1 MKEPWIKWCLLG
13 LLVIA
18 ALAGV
23 PILINECYKVGVGYI
38 TIWNAA
44 DVLSYYGTIVGA
56 AIAVA
61 TIAVTITFNR
71 KQIQRESYLKS
82 EYDKWKAIEAEI
94 AEVLDR
100 INPQRV
106 FAVGIDSLSPPN
118 DNYGFILSSFQK
130 YQLDCQIALD
140 KLISFLSSEDYLRIE
155 DLFKKIRQTS
165 DICFEICDEER
176 KIYQKIQDLKSR
188 DSMLQMF
195 EVEKSAPNSFSKED
209 LEYGMKVLRNTS
221 HVQSDDLWEKIR
233 IQDAK
238 MVKAYKGAFRELLA
252 LNRETFDEIYE
263 EIQKNADEILH
274 FGRK

>member
-1 MKEPWIKWCLLG
+1 MKKPWIKWCLLVIG
-13 LLVIA
+13 ILV
-18 ALAGV
+18 ALVGI
-23 PILINECYKVGVGYI
+23 PILINECYKVGGGYI

-82 EYDKWKAIEAEI
+82 EHDKWKAIEAEI

-100 INPQRV
+100 INPQRF
-106 FAVGIDSLSPPN
+106 FAVGIDSLSTPN

-188 DSMLQMF
+188 DSILQMF
-195 EVEKSAPNSFSKED
+195 ELEKSAPKSFSKEN
-209 LEYGMKVLRNTS
+209 LEYGLKVLENTS
-221 HVQSDDLWEKIR
+221 NVQSDDLWEKIGALN
-233 IQDAK
+233 IK
-238 MVKAYKGAFRELLA
+238 MVEVYEGSFRDLLSLKRKA
-252 LNRETFDEIYE
+252 FDTIYA
-263 EIQKNADEILH
+263 EIQKNADEILY

>member
-1 MKEPWIKWCLLG
+1 MKKPGIKWCLLG
-13 LLVIA
+13 LLVVA
-18 ALAGV
+18 ALVGV
-23 PILINECYKVGVGYI
+23 PILINECYKVGGGYI

-61 TIAVTITFNR
+61 TIALTITFNR

-82 EYDKWKAIEAEI
+82 EHDKWKAIEAEI
-94 AEVLDR
+94 AEVIDR
-100 INPQRV
+100 INPQRF
-106 FAVGIDSLSPPN
+106 FAVGIDSLSTPN

-188 DSMLQMF
+188 DSILQMF
-195 EVEKSAPNSFSKED
+195 ELEKSAPNSFSKED
-209 LEYGMKVLRNTS
+209 LEYGMKVIRNTS
-221 HVQSDDLWEKIR
+221 NVQSDDLWEKIGALN
-233 IQDAK
+233 IK
-238 MVKAYKGAFRELLA
+238 MVEVYEGSFRDLLSLKRKA
-252 LNRETFDEIYE
+252 FDTIY
-263 EIQKNADEILH
+263 A
-274 FGRK
+274 

>member
-1 MKEPWIKWCLLG
+1 MKKPWIKWCLLVIG
-13 LLVIA
+13 ILV
-18 ALAGV
+18 ALVGI
-23 PILINECYKVGVGYI
+23 PILINECYKVGGGYI

-82 EYDKWKAIEAEI
+82 EHDKWKAIEAEI

-100 INPQRV
+100 INPQRF
-106 FAVGIDSLSPPN
+106 FAVGIDSLSTPN

-188 DSMLQMF
+188 DSILQMF
-195 EVEKSAPNSFSKED
+195 ELEKSAPKSFSKEN
-209 LEYGMKVLRNTS
+209 LEYGLKVLENTS
-221 HVQSDDLWEKIR
+221 NVQSDDLWEKIGSLN
-233 IQDAK
+233 IK
-238 MVKAYKGAFRELLA
+238 MVEVYEGSFRDLLSLKRKA
-252 LNRETFDEIYE
+252 FDTIYA
-263 EIQKNADEILH
+263 EIQKNADEILY